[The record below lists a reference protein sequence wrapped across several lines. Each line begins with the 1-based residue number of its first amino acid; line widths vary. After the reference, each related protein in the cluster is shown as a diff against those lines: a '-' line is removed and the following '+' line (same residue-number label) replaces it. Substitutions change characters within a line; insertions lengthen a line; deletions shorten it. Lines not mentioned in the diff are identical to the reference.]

1 MRTVL
6 CPRGSLQSFAIV
18 ASLALSSGS
27 ALAQGMVITGRL
39 VSEQGQV
46 LLAANVFITE
56 MNVSTATNEQGVYRI
71 TLPAER
77 VRVQV
82 VMLRARA
89 IGHSPQARQITLRP
103 GEITENFALKPD
115 VNRLSEVVVTGVTG
129 ATEKKKLAFSV
140 TSVDA
145 TDMPVPGSNALTSLQ
160 GKVPGAQITMPSGR
174 PGTAPAVLMR
184 GVKSINASG
193 RSQGPL
199 MIVDGIILNGSAQDI
214 NPQDIESI
222 EIVKGAAASSVYGAR
237 AAAGVIQITTKTG
250 KGGPQGVKFNVRAE
264 YGLNDV
270 QSEYP
275 YAQRHMLM
283 MDETNTRFCIKQ
295 TGLPAC
301 SRTVDFEEEARRIND
316 VAGAFALSPYNFERD
331 AGIGLALTKPE
342 LRGLF
347 QVNPWPK
354 RYNPMATTVTNNPY
368 ANTNIDVIGRLGG
381 TAIFGS
387 VSNLSHQGAIKFLDG
402 YRRNS
407 VRANVD
413 QAVGDEWTMQLGTAY
428 TRGTQYR
435 DGEWFR
441 LTRVPAGVDLMRR
454 DSQGRLFIRSNP
466 LNQGQQNENPL
477 YDNENLEGKNDQ
489 DRFLGSFTTRWSPL
503 SWLEFDAIA
512 AYDRRRTSGYTLTDR
527 GFRVT
532 AVGQNNNNLGSLGQT
547 NTGDQS
553 YNLGINGTARQ
564 TNAFG
569 MRDLAMRYNVRY
581 GYDQQDAEFNG
592 TTNNPVGG
600 NTLAVP
606 GLNSLDNV
614 TVLTSPSS
622 GSSSIRGIAV
632 LGGASA
638 EYKNR
643 YILDGIYRM
652 EGSSLFGADER
663 WHPYYRGSFAW
674 IASDEPWW
682 PMQNALTLFKPRVS
696 VGTAGGRPRFSA
708 QYETFTIGTGG
719 TVSGTTLG
727 NRNLKPET
735 TTETEYGID
744 AELYGKYGLSAT
756 YARAITEDE
765 IIQFPPSVSSGFSS
779 QWRNGGQVDNKTWEV
794 ALNAPI
800 IMRRGF
806 TWTMRAAYDRNRSI
820 ITGLD
825 VPPYFQTNESNT
837 FRFANDERI
846 GTIWGKY
853 FINDCSQLPAQFAA
867 DCGGAGKAYQKNDQG
882 FIVWTG
888 GRSPRDGVKDNL
900 WQAVQPGCMK
910 GGAPLAVTGEVAC
923 KALGG
928 TVTNPWAIPATNWGM
943 PIVIRDST
951 GNPVLQ
957 KLGNTQPDFR
967 ASLSQT
973 FTFRR
978 WSLYALV
985 DGEFGRRV
993 FNEEVHWSL
1002 GDFNVRYEDQA
1013 GKTPE
1018 TAKPIGY
1025 YWRAPQPDH
1034 GSGVGGFY
1042 DVLGSNNVT
1051 TQKATFTKLR
1061 EVSLGYNFGPI
1072 AGVGDWGL
1080 TLVGRNLFT
1089 MTDFL
1094 GWDPEVGSANTDLNS
1109 NAVGGVASF
1118 QYPQIRTFT
1127 VTVTTRF

>member
-1 MRTVL
+1 
-6 CPRGSLQSFAIV
+6 
-18 ASLALSSGS
+18 
-27 ALAQGMVITGRL
+27 
-39 VSEQGQV
+39 
-46 LLAANVFITE
+46 
-56 MNVSTATNEQGVYRI
+56 
-71 TLPAER
+71 
-77 VRVQV
+77 
-82 VMLRARA
+82 
-89 IGHSPQARQITLRP
+89 
-103 GEITENFALKPD
+103 
-115 VNRLSEVVVTGVTG
+115 
-129 ATEKKKLAFSV
+129 V

-614 TVLTSPSS
+614 TVLTSLARW
-622 GSSSIRGIAV
+622 SSIARRSRSTLILAR
-632 LGGASA
+632 S
-638 EYKNR
+638 NR
-643 YILDGIYRM
+643 SRAR
-652 EGSSLFGADER
+652 SSCR
-663 WHPYYRGSFAW
+663 RIW
-674 IASDEPWW
+674 
-682 PMQNALTLFKPRVS
+682 
-696 VGTAGGRPRFSA
+696 
-708 QYETFTIGTGG
+708 
-719 TVSGTTLG
+719 
-727 NRNLKPET
+727 
-735 TTETEYGID
+735 
-744 AELYGKYGLSAT
+744 
-756 YARAITEDE
+756 
-765 IIQFPPSVSSGFSS
+765 SSRS
-779 QWRNGGQVDNKTWEV
+779 
-794 ALNAPI
+794 
-800 IMRRGF
+800 
-806 TWTMRAAYDRNRSI
+806 RAACTWSRATWRS
-820 ITGLD
+820 
-825 VPPYFQTNESNT
+825 
-837 FRFANDERI
+837 
-846 GTIWGKY
+846 
-853 FINDCSQLPAQFAA
+853 
-867 DCGGAGKAYQKNDQG
+867 
-882 FIVWTG
+882 
-888 GRSPRDGVKDNL
+888 
-900 WQAVQPGCMK
+900 
-910 GGAPLAVTGEVAC
+910 
-923 KALGG
+923 
-928 TVTNPWAIPATNWGM
+928 
-943 PIVIRDST
+943 
-951 GNPVLQ
+951 
-957 KLGNTQPDFR
+957 
-967 ASLSQT
+967 
-973 FTFRR
+973 
-978 WSLYALV
+978 
-985 DGEFGRRV
+985 
-993 FNEEVHWSL
+993 
-1002 GDFNVRYEDQA
+1002 
-1013 GKTPE
+1013 
-1018 TAKPIGY
+1018 
-1025 YWRAPQPDH
+1025 
-1034 GSGVGGFY
+1034 
-1042 DVLGSNNVT
+1042 
-1051 TQKATFTKLR
+1051 
-1061 EVSLGYNFGPI
+1061 
-1072 AGVGDWGL
+1072 
-1080 TLVGRNLFT
+1080 
-1089 MTDFL
+1089 
-1094 GWDPEVGSANTDLNS
+1094 
-1109 NAVGGVASF
+1109 
-1118 QYPQIRTFT
+1118 
-1127 VTVTTRF
+1127 

>member
-1 MRTVL
+1 MRLVL
-6 CPRGSLQSFAIV
+6 CPRRAIGG
-18 ASLALSSGS
+18 LAVTAALGLSPGI
-27 ALAQGMVITGRL
+27 ALAQTMVITGRVL
-39 VSEQGQV
+39 SEQGQT
-46 LLAANVFITE
+46 LQAANVFITE
-56 MNVSTATNEQGVYRI
+56 MNISIPTNEQGTYRI

-77 VRVQV
+77 VRGQT

-89 IGHSPQARQITLRP
+89 IGHTPQSRQITLRA
-103 GEITENFALKPD
+103 GEFTENFALKAD

-129 ATEKKKLAFSV
+129 ETEKKKLAFAV

-145 TDMPVPGSNALTSLQ
+145 ADLPVPAANALSSLQ

-174 PGTAPAVLMR
+174 PGTAPSIVLR

-199 MIVDGIILNGSAQDI
+199 VIVDGVILNGGTQDI
-214 NPQDIESI
+214 NPQDVESV
-222 EIVKGAAASSVYGAR
+222 EIVKGAAASSLYGAR
-237 AAAGVIQITTKTG
+237 AAAGVIQITTKSARG
-250 KGGPQGVKFNVRAE
+250 ASQGAKFTVRSE
-264 YGLNDV
+264 FGMNDV

-275 YAQRHMLM
+275 YAERHFLM
-283 MDETNTRFCIKQ
+283 MDETQTRFCIKQ
-295 TGLPAC
+295 SGLPAC
-301 SRTVDFEEEARRIND
+301 SRTVDFEAEARRIND
-316 VAGAFALSPYNFERD
+316 VAGASALAPYNFERD
-331 AGIGLALTKPE
+331 GGIGLALTKPE

-354 RYNPMATTVTNNPY
+354 RYNPMDATVTNNQY
-368 ANTNIDVIGRLGG
+368 QNTNIDVVGRFGG
-381 TAIFGS
+381 TGIFAS
-387 VSNLSHQGAIKFLDG
+387 VSNLTHEGAIKFLNG
-402 YRRNS
+402 YKRNS

-413 QAVGDEWTMQLGTAY
+413 QSVGDAWNMQLQTFYA
-428 TRGTQYR
+428 RGTQFR

-454 DSQGRLFIRSNP
+454 DSEGRLFIRSNP

-477 YDNENLEGKNDQ
+477 YDNENRQGRNDQ
-489 DRFLGSFTTRWSPL
+489 DRFLGSFNTRYSPF
-503 SWLEFDAIA
+503 SWLDFDGNASF
-512 AYDRRRTSGYTLTDR
+512 DRRRTSGYNLTDR

-532 AVGQNNNNLGSLGQT
+532 AISQSNAYLGSLGQT
-547 NTGDQS
+547 NSGDQS
-553 YNLGINGTARQ
+553 YNLNLSATARQ

-569 MRDLAMRYNVRY
+569 LSDLGMRYNVRY
-581 GYDQQDAEFNG
+581 GFDQQDGESNG
-592 TTNNPVGG
+592 SGNNPIGG
-600 NTLAVP
+600 TTLAVP

-614 TVLTSPSS
+614 TVLTSPTSS
-622 GSSSIRGIAV
+622 RTSIRGMAV
-632 LGGASA
+632 VGGAA
-638 EYKNR
+638 ADYKGR
-643 YILDGIYRM
+643 YIVDGIYRM

-674 IASDEPWW
+674 LASDEPWW
-682 PMQNALTLFKPRVS
+682 PVKTALTLFKPRVS

-727 NRNLKPET
+727 NRNLKPEN

-744 AELYGKYGLSAT
+744 AELYGRYGLTVT
-756 YARAITEDE
+756 YARDITEDQ
-765 IIQFPPSVSSGFSS
+765 ILQVPPPVSSGFSN
-779 QWRNGGQVDNKTWEV
+779 QWKNAGQMDNKTWEV
-794 ALNAPI
+794 SLNAPI
-800 IMRRGF
+800 ISRRTF
-806 TWTMRAAYDRNRSI
+806 TWSARAAYDRNRSI

-825 VPPYFQTNESNT
+825 IPPYFQSDASST
-837 FRFANDERI
+837 FRFANRERI

-853 FINDCSQLPAQFAA
+853 FIRDCSQLPSQFAG
-867 DCGGAGKAYQKNDQG
+867 DCGPGKSYQKNDEG
-882 FIVWTG
+882 FVVWTG
-888 GRSPRDGVKDNL
+888 GRSPGDGIKDNL

-923 KALGG
+923 QALGG
-928 TVTNPWAIPATNWGM
+928 TVTNPWAIPATSWGM

-957 KLGNTQPDFR
+957 RLGNTQPDFR
-967 ASLSQT
+967 ASLAQT
-973 FTFRR
+973 FTFKK

-993 FNEEVHWSL
+993 FNEEIHWSL

-1013 GKTPE
+1013 GKTVE

-1025 YWRAPQPDH
+1025 YWRAPQPDN

-1051 TQKATFTKLR
+1051 AQKATFAKLR
-1061 EVSLGYNFGPI
+1061 ELSLGYAFGPI
-1072 AGVGDWGL
+1072 RGVGDWSL
-1080 TLVGRNLFT
+1080 TVVGRNLLT
-1089 MTDFL
+1089 VTDFL
-1094 GWDPEVGSANTDLNS
+1094 GWDPEVGTGGTDLNS
-1109 NAVGGVASF
+1109 GAVGGVAAY

-1127 VTVTTRF
+1127 ATISTRF